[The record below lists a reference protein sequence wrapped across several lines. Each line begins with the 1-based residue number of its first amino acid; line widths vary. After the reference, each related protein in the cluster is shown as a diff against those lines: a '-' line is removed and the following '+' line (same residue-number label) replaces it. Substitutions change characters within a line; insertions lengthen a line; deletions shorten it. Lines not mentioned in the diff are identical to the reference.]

1 MEWDN
6 FKCPFEDGCDSPWG
20 TIPQGH
26 FSAELGQPLKGY
38 LYALQEDAT
47 IQFVAGSV
55 GNVPFR
61 ATNVDADVNLTCYT
75 APDDAS
81 LNGWNLIGNPYT
93 CNAYL
98 KQGDDYVPFYRMN
111 ATGDAI
117 IGVSAG
123 TPIKPCEGVFV
134 RCTVPGSTVSFTTT
148 APASTGE
155 PQSGPAIVLPMHFLV
170 EDQDA
175 SLAAQTIALAF
186 ASGWNWWA
194 PIVQI
199 TAAQLRAALDPNLQ
213 HLMTKTGEVAT
224 DAVLEPG
231 QMYKIQTNAAVD
243 GVTITGVPTAASI
256 SIGEDYNWI
265 GYTGG
270 TTEDIS
276 AALASYGIT
285 PNIGD
290 KIISQDNG
298 FAIFNGTSW
307 EGTLTSLD
315 QGKGYI
321 YVR

>member
-1 MEWDN
+1 
-6 FKCPFEDGCDSPWG
+6 
-20 TIPQGH
+20 
-26 FSAELGQPLKGY
+26 
-38 LYALQEDAT
+38 
-47 IQFVAGSV
+47 
-55 GNVPFR
+55 
-61 ATNVDADVNLTCYT
+61 
-75 APDDAS
+75 
-81 LNGWNLIGNPYT
+81 
-93 CNAYL
+93 
-98 KQGDDYVPFYRMN
+98 MN

-117 IGVSAG
+117 IGVPAG

-134 RCTVPGSTVSFTTT
+134 RCTVPGGSTVTFTT

-155 PQSGPAIVLPMHFLV
+155 PQSGPAIVLPMHSLF
-170 EDQDA
+170 ENQDA

-194 PIVQI
+194 PMVQI

-231 QMYKIQTNAAVD
+231 QMYKIQTNADVD
-243 GVTITGVPTAASI
+243 GVTITGVPMAASI
-256 SIGEDYNWI
+256 SIGEDFNWI

-270 TTEDIS
+270 TTDDIS
-276 AALASYGIT
+276 AALTSYGIT

-298 FAIFNGTSW
+298 FAIYNGTSW
-307 EGTLTSLD
+307 EGTLTLLE

-321 YVR
+321 HVRPSTE